1 MTSIILVQLN
11 SEAQFA
17 TFLFATMASKE
28 VDLYLEMTSRVG
40 ILMSAQAMC
49 TTAILMRSAKT
60 LLAPMNVFVAQ
71 DSKEMDRFAMTS
83 MNVRMELT
91 GVTHTPHVQTLT
103 ALTNAAAFP
112 GLVEMVKCVEI
123 LTKVEMDHM
132 TAVAVR
138 LVRKLWVS
146 IHVRAMT
153 VSMVMI
159 AFALT
164 TTVVAMEVVY
174 VVPVPA
180 VLTSLVLTAGPTE
193 KATLEMEDIVR
204 VSLDNNNS
212 SFIDGNVVI
221 QS

>member
-1 MTSIILVQLN
+1 
-11 SEAQFA
+11 
-17 TFLFATMASKE
+17 
-28 VDLYLEMTSRVG
+28 
-40 ILMSAQAMC
+40 MSAQAMC

-132 TAVAVR
+132 TAVGVR

-153 VSMVMI
+153 VSMAMVV
-159 AFALT
+159 FALIPMS
-164 TTVVAMEVVY
+164 AMMEVIFVTLA
-174 VVPVPA
+174 PA
-180 VLTSLVLTAGPTE
+180 V
-193 KATLEMEDIVR
+193 
-204 VSLDNNNS
+204 
-212 SFIDGNVVI
+212 
-221 QS
+221 